1 MPSLTNSSCSPLSVC
16 LFVIFCNNNH
26 SFPEQQLEN
35 QFSTASLSAPPTY
48 DEANRVLGPDIAPL
62 PKIDSITPEVPV
74 EGEIS
79 A

>member
-1 MPSLTNSSCSPLSVC
+1 MPSLKFLLLSSVC
-16 LFVIFCNNNH
+16 LFICNICNNNH